1 MKKGRRTGEKRGPSV
16 VYSCS
21 PRQPGIK
28 ACRPACSRLVMIGQR
43 SKKVVLLSSSSWI
56 SPCFLFACSFAQLFI
71 HFHPLDLLFRALS
84 FSPFLFFYPFRSCVP
99 AGYLPVIPLLC
110 LVALTIEHSISPIS
124 QPTNEQMKLLP
135 FSSNRPL
142 LNLNSCK
149 RRDKNRPLKKQAA
162 HQLTL
167 LCKVSG

>member
-1 MKKGRRTGEKRGPSV
+1 MFSEAARDQSLQASLPPFGYDRAEINKSDPSV
-16 VYSCS
+16 LFQLDQSLLLV
-21 PRQPGIK
+21 RLLV
-28 ACRPACSRLVMIGQR
+28 RPTV
-43 SKKVVLLSSSSWI
+43 
-56 SPCFLFACSFAQLFI
+56 
-71 HFHPLDLLFRALS
+71 HPLDLLFRALS

-135 FSSNRPL
+135 FSSNRSL

-149 RRDKNRPLKKQAA
+149 RRDKNRSLKKQAA